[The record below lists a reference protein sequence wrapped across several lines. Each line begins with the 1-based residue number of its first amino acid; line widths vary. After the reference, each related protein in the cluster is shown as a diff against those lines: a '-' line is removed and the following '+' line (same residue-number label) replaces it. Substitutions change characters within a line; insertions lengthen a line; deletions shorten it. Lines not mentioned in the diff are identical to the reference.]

1 MNNSVF
7 RDKVIIITGA
17 SSGIGQ
23 ELAYQ
28 FAAQGAWLSLA
39 ARNAERLEKVREEC
53 QARGGK
59 AIAIPT
65 DVSEQTQFAALIQ
78 QTVENYQRIDLLVN
92 NAGITM
98 AGREPSTG
106 ERSHAG

>member
-1 MNNSVF
+1 MTNSVF

-28 FAAQGAWLSLA
+28 LAAQGAWLSLA
-39 ARNAERLEKVREEC
+39 ARNAERLKTVNAEC

-65 DVSEQTQFAALIQ
+65 DVSEQTQCAGLIQ
-78 QTVENYQRIDLLVN
+78 ETVENYQRIDLLVN

>member
-28 FAAQGAWLSLA
+28 LAAQGARLSLA

-65 DVSEQTQFAALIQ
+65 DVSEQTQCAALIQ

-92 NAGITM
+92 N
-98 AGREPSTG
+98 
-106 ERSHAG
+106 

>member
-1 MNNSVF
+1 VTNSVF

-39 ARNAERLEKVREEC
+39 ARNADRLKTISASVKLVEESLL
-53 QARGGK
+53 
-59 AIAIPT
+59 P
-65 DVSEQTQFAALIQ
+65 F
-78 QTVENYQRIDLLVN
+78 QRMSANKLSSQ
-92 NAGITM
+92 
-98 AGREPSTG
+98 P
-106 ERSHAG
+106 